1 MTNKELF
8 LISLILLAFPQ
19 LAFCT
24 HYLDYFVY
32 FEDQYLQGSS
42 VCTNIVFGPDDEFL
56 IPCKFNDLFGT
67 IDLDVYTKILERLRE
82 GKPELYKGTV
92 LLTKYSEEEN
102 WETLHV
108 KTDVK
113 SQAEFN
119 TIMNEIVCSFS
130 DYGENKYTIFS
141 FTNPQLQKEYGGKAF
156 SRKDISVLVF
166 YLTDKI
172 EEKPELFF
180 PEEPQIEQPVETLL
194 IEVPQKEEKL
204 ESEKAIKF
212 TLRQAIWIQSIATTV
227 LVIVTIFYVTF
238 TYRMLYIQHRAYLKP
253 TGFSIDDGNLKIKI
267 WNFGPG
273 LATNVEVK
281 TVVLKKQEIAETAT
295 KKPLYFNTMDFPI
308 AKGPFEVEKQ
318 TEALYS
324 FDGLILFTYPFFISW
339 RTITGGRQETVWRIF
354 VEDNKIVP
362 QNIFSK
368 LKFKSWWIFMNLQ
381 SPYHNRIRKWWYFR
395 KEKK

>member
-1 MTNKELF
+1 MNKIKF
-8 LISLILLAFPQ
+8 IFSLLAFIFTPN
-19 LAFCT
+19 LLFCT

-42 VCTNIVFGPDDEFL
+42 VCTKIVFGPDDEFL

-67 IDLDVYTKILERLRE
+67 IDLGVYIKILERLRE
-82 GKPELYKGTV
+82 EKPELYRGTV
-92 LLTKYSEEEN
+92 LLTKYSEAEN
-102 WETLHV
+102 WETLSV

-113 SQAEFN
+113 SQGEF
-119 TIMNEIVCSFS
+119 IAIKNEIICSFS
-130 DYGENKYTIFS
+130 DYGENKYTVFS

-156 SRKDISVLVF
+156 SRKDISVPVF

-172 EEKPELFF
+172 AEEPELTF
-180 PEEPQIEQPVETLL
+180 PEEPQMEQPVETFL
-194 IEVPQKEEKL
+194 IEVSQREERFDKEEGM
-204 ESEKAIKF
+204 KF
-212 TLRQAIWIQSIATTV
+212 ALRPAIWIQSIATSV
-227 LVIVTIFYVTF
+227 LVIVTILYVIF
-238 TYRMLYIQHRAYLKP
+238 TYRMLHVQYKAYLKP
-253 TGFSIDDGNLKIKI
+253 TGSTIDDGNIKIKI

-273 LATNVEVK
+273 LATNVKVK
-281 TVVLKKQEIAETAT
+281 TVVLKTQEIAETAAN
-295 KKPLYFNTMDFPI
+295 KPLYFNTMDFPI

-324 FDGLILFTYPFFISW
+324 FDGLIPFTYPFFISW

-368 LKFKSWWIFMNLQ
+368 LKFKLWLIFMNLQ

>member
-1 MTNKELF
+1 MSKKVLF
-8 LISLILLAFPQ
+8 LISLILLTFSPI
-19 LAFCT
+19 AFCT
-24 HYLDYFVY
+24 HYFDYFVY
-32 FEDQYLQGSS
+32 FEDEYLQGGS
-42 VCTNIVFGPDDEFL
+42 VCTEDFIGPECEFL
-56 IPCKFNDLFGT
+56 IPRKFNELFGT
-67 IDLDVYTKILERLRE
+67 DDLAVYSAILRRLKE
-82 GKPELYKGTV
+82 EKPKLYKRTE
-92 LLTKYSEEEN
+92 LLTDSREDWCY
-102 WETLHV
+102 ETLSV
-108 KTDVK
+108 RIDVK
-113 SQAEFN
+113 SQAEFS

-130 DYGENKYTIFS
+130 DYGENKYTV
-141 FTNPQLQKEYGGKAF
+141 FTFTAPQLQKEYGGKTF
-156 SRKDISVLVF
+156 SRKDITVPVF
-166 YLTDKI
+166 YLTDNI
-172 EEKPELFF
+172 VEEEELVF
-180 PEEPQIEQPVETLL
+180 PEVPQKEQPVETLL

-281 TVVLKKQEIAETAT
+281 TVVLKKQEIAETAA

-339 RTITGGRQETVWRIF
+339 RSITGGKQKTVWRTY
-354 VEDNKIVP
+354 VKDDKIVP
-362 QNIFSK
+362 LNFYSRLRFK
-368 LKFKSWWIFMNLQ
+368 LWWLFMNLQ
-381 SPYHNRIRKWWYFR
+381 SPYHNRIKKWWYFR

>member
-1 MTNKELF
+1 MGDIPFPPNRGQRPFFLTLTSTVFGGIKIREVLMTKMSKKVLF
-8 LISLILLAFPQ
+8 LISLILLTFPPI
-19 LAFCT
+19 AFCT

-42 VCTNIVFGPDDEFL
+42 VCTKIVFGPDDEFL

-113 SQAEFN
+113 SQGEFI
-119 TIMNEIVCSFS
+119 TIKNEIVCSFS

-156 SRKDISVLVF
+156 SRKDISVPVF

-172 EEKPELFF
+172 AEEPELTF
-180 PEEPQIEQPVETLL
+180 PEEPQMEQPVETLL

-204 ESEKAIKF
+204 EYRKQKLF
-212 TLRQAIWIQSIATTV
+212 LKLSIC
-227 LVIVTIFYVTF
+227 LNILLMI
-238 TYRMLYIQHRAYLKP
+238 
-253 TGFSIDDGNLKIKI
+253 
-267 WNFGPG
+267 
-273 LATNVEVK
+273 
-281 TVVLKKQEIAETAT
+281 
-295 KKPLYFNTMDFPI
+295 
-308 AKGPFEVEKQ
+308 
-318 TEALYS
+318 
-324 FDGLILFTYPFFISW
+324 GLILIFIK
-339 RTITGGRQETVWRIF
+339 RV
-354 VEDNKIVP
+354 
-362 QNIFSK
+362 
-368 LKFKSWWIFMNLQ
+368 
-381 SPYHNRIRKWWYFR
+381 FR
-395 KEKK
+395 Y